1 MINRNSELML
11 KWARERGYSL
21 PERSGCLNNILG
33 TLGLFLGVVPGCIIF
48 YMGWKKNQQ
57 YEKEMRVLMN
67 KWIDEGKPLPM
78 DLSKKKVLVSE
89 LSKSDISPEDIYF
102 KDLGFKKFEFKTSMN
117 ANEKEVYTKLKNLF
131 NDSEENKNKFESL
144 NITEFHFNE
153 SFWGGKELIVKNSIG
168 SKILILT
175 SKLFEKEGIW
185 ERIWKYESK

>member
-1 MINRNSELML
+1 
-11 KWARERGYSL
+11 
-21 PERSGCLNNILG
+21 
-33 TLGLFLGVVPGCIIF
+33 
-48 YMGWKKNQQ
+48 
-57 YEKEMRVLMN
+57 
-67 KWIDEGKPLPM
+67 
-78 DLSKKKVLVSE
+78 
-89 LSKSDISPEDIYF
+89 
-102 KDLGFKKFEFKTSMN
+102 MN
-117 ANEKEVYTKLKNLF
+117 ANEKEVYTKLENLF